1 MARQRVLVSVIAT
14 RKLSRDSIAAPPG
27 LLATAPYTRSLGVS
41 QAPDWTWYEVAEE
54 RVYSTIEAIWGREIL
69 DSRGNP
75 TLEVEV
81 SLASGET
88 GVAGVPSG
96 ASTGAHEAV
105 ELRDDD
111 PNRYGGKGV
120 RNAVRHVNEEIAEA
134 VLGLDAFDQTGVDQA
149 MIDLDG
155 TPNKGRLGAN
165 AILGVSLAVA
175 RAAAQASNQP
185 LYRYLGGPGARTLPV
200 PMMNILNGGKHASGS
215 SVDMQEFMVM
225 PVGAPNFAE
234 GLRWGT
240 EVFQALKSVLKKLG
254 ASTLVGDEGGYGPS
268 LPSNE
273 AALDAVLEAISKAGY
288 EPGRDLVIALDPAST
303 EFFDAGN
310 YVLKGEGR
318 TLSGAEMAD
327 FWADWTERY
336 PIASIE
342 DGLAEDDWKTW
353 SDLEAKIGERV
364 QLVGD
369 DLFVTNPERLARG
382 IAEKAANA
390 ILVKLNQIGTLT
402 ETLDAVNL
410 AQRNGMRAVI
420 SHRSG
425 ETGDTFI
432 ADLAVATNAGQIKT
446 GAPSRVDRVA
456 KYNRLLAIEEE
467 LGDAAVYPG
476 RTALRAG

>member
-1 MARQRVLVSVIAT
+1 M
-14 RKLSRDSIAAPPG
+14 
-27 LLATAPYTRSLGVS
+27 
-41 QAPDWTWYEVAEE
+41 
-54 RVYSTIEAIWGREIL
+54 YSTIEAIWGREIL

-111 PNRYGGKGV
+111 PHRYGGKGV